1 MWAIV
6 TSKGEAIPVS
16 KTERGAKNYATR
28 NKYNLVC
35 KISPYSMG
43 CYALQEKK
51 GGKWVTKL

>member
-28 NKYNLVC
+28 RGYSVIC
-35 KISPYSMG
+35 KISPYSMS

-51 GGKWVTKL
+51 GGKWVAKL